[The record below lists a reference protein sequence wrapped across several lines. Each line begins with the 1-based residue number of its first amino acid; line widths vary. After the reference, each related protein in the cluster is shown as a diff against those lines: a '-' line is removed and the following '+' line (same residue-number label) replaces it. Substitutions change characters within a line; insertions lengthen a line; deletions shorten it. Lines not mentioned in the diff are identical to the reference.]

1 MTSECVGINYVQ
13 GSTFTFIYSFIL
25 LQILHLFEEPEHWL
39 EMHKKREELPGALGK
54 GEMDDSDPHDFWVI
68 YDK

>member
-1 MTSECVGINYVQ
+1 MNVLVLTMSKEVHLHL
-13 GSTFTFIYSFIL
+13 FIFFIL